1 LEASFI
7 RRHAAGIAVA
17 ALLAMLLVAP
27 RWWLLATDPAS
38 GVRVQVSPWGAGHQG
53 SDEAEYDI
61 VTQAAH
67 QGDLPVRDPLLSGHS
82 QPPQGNAFWQE
93 LIGVMS
99 RPFPSIFPGIAV
111 AATIASFV
119 GFLMLYTLAFSAVKS
134 WIAAALLPVAA
145 VVAQIYTQAEGFF
158 DLRHIAVLRA
168 VFEADPG
175 RQFQVWGR
183 FTAPVMLLPLFF
195 GATFALSRAVDSGAR
210 RWIAAAAACSALL
223 VYSYLFYWTALAL
236 ALAGWLCWLL
246 ARKDLVAARRLVV
259 VGLITVLLASPE
271 LISLAYQGLT
281 MSADVK
287 IRVGVDQG
295 LGIDGSVLARVAER
309 LLIGVALFW
318 AMRSGS
324 RRDALYAALFVAPL
338 ALVLVLGVFPQPW
351 HYLIN
356 VWPVFALPAAIAG
369 CAGAARRLRPR
380 IPPGLVRLA
389 PVALLALAA
398 LCVLHIAVLQVRAT
412 REVAAAFALSSDEY
426 AAFSWIDHN
435 VASGQTVV
443 STSITTN
450 DLLATLTGASVYL
463 PDGFLSHVSD
473 QELFDRYLRASAL
486 YGYDE
491 QTTFARI
498 DPALGGA
505 DHAAPYELRF
515 ESFVS
520 YYLTNW
526 EVVIA
531 PQRIADRMPALR
543 DAFRTLRSSRQPLD
557 AYPADYI
564 YCGHR
569 ERFWPAR
576 PSSDTYVRVAFHQGE
591 STVYR
596 IVRATDPQ
604 AQRFPGCG

>member
-1 LEASFI
+1 LDAALI

-17 ALLAMLLVAP
+17 ALLAMLLVSP
-27 RWWLLATDPAS
+27 RWWLLATDPAT

-61 VTQAAH
+61 VTQRAY

-93 LIGVMS
+93 LIGTLS
-99 RPFPSIFPGIAV
+99 RPFPSIFPGIAL
-111 AATIASFV
+111 AATIASFL
-119 GFLMLYTLAFSAVKS
+119 GFLLLYALAFSVVRS
-134 WIAAALLPVAA
+134 WIAISFLPIAT
-145 VVAQIYTQAEGFF
+145 VVAQVYTQAEGFA
-158 DLRHIAVLRA
+158 DLRHVSVLRA

-195 GATFALSRAVDSGAR
+195 GAALALPRAVDTGAK
-210 RWIAAAAACSALL
+210 RWIAPAAGCAALL

-236 ALAGWLCWLL
+236 ALAIWLAWLL
-246 ARKDLVAARRLVV
+246 AQRDLIAARRLVI
-259 VGLITVLLASPE
+259 VGLITAALASPE
-271 LISLAYQGLT
+271 LISLTYQSLT
-281 MSADVK
+281 MSADVR

-309 LLIGVALFW
+309 LIFGVPVFW
-318 AMRSGS
+318 AMRGGG
-324 RRDALYAALFVAPL
+324 RRDALYTALFVAPL
-338 ALVLVLGVFPQPW
+338 VLVLVLGVFPQPW

-356 VWPVFALPAAIAG
+356 VWPVFAVPAVMAG
-369 CAGAARRLRPR
+369 CAGAVRKSRLPA
-380 IPPGLVRLA
+380 GLVRLG
-389 PVALLALAA
+389 PPALLALAM
-398 LCVLHIAVLQVRAT
+398 LCVLHVAVLQVRAT
-412 REVAAAFALSSDEY
+412 REVDAAFALSSDEY
-426 AAFSWIDHN
+426 AAFSWIDQN
-435 VASGQTVV
+435 VQPGQTVV

-463 PDGFLSHVSD
+463 PDGFLSQVSD
-473 QELFDRYLRASAL
+473 AELFDRYLRVSVL

-491 QTTFARI
+491 QVTFDRI

-515 ESFVS
+515 ESFMS

-531 PQRIADRMPALR
+531 PQRIAERMPALR
-543 DAFRTLRSSRQPLD
+543 AAFRALESSSQPLA

-569 ERFWPAR
+569 ERFWPGY
-576 PSSDTYVRVAFHQGE
+576 PSSQTFVRVVFQQGE

-596 IVRATDPQ
+596 ISSASDPDAHLFQ
-604 AQRFPGCG
+604 GCG